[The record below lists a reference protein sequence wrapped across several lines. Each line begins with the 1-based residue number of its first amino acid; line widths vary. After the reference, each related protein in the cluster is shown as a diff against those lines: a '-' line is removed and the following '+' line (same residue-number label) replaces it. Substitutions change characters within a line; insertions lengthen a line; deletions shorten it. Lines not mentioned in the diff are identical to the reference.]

1 MDRTVSTRMGI
12 SKLVLEAW
20 LEFELI
26 TLRERSWFDVVV
38 VVDAV
43 AESISIL

>member
-1 MDRTVSTRMGI
+1 MDRTVLTWMGI

-38 VVDAV
+38 VDAV
-43 AESISIL
+43 AELILIL